1 LPEREKVDRLKKI
14 KEFIEKKKEVEEA
27 PPIKVSEIV
36 SRIKG
41 KMTPIAPAQ
50 TAEISIFRKREGG
63 GAGGGRERAFEFGK
77 SLAEMPSFARGL
89 YSVFRAP
96 IDVIAGVLASLPA
109 SKDLRELLD
118 SAGVNMSAE
127 AFLIASSAAA
137 LLAGILVLIAFG
149 ALAVAL
155 NDTLF
160 AALAPL
166 AAFIVLLFVAF
177 SSLFL
182 LVAKANARALKVDR
196 ALPFALRQIS
206 TQVRAGVTFHKAIIS
221 VAGAGYGVLSDEFK
235 KLLSDL
241 ERGLS
246 TEEALVRLAR
256 RTRSKSLKR
265 AVTQIVRSFKTG
277 GNLSDIINDIAQD
290 VSFETRMKIRDFTE
304 KLNFVNILFIMV
316 AVVAPVAATII
327 SAILQIPL
335 FAAGLPPYFI
345 YLAFGGIAFGMIV
358 IVYITKQ
365 MEPSV
370 W

>member
-1 LPEREKVDRLKKI
+1 MPQKDKLDRLKKI
-14 KEFIEKKKEVEEA
+14 KEFIEQKEAVEEA
-27 PPIKVSEIV
+27 PPVKVSEIV

-41 KMTPIAPAQ
+41 KLPPIAPASSG
-50 TAEISIFRKREGG
+50 EMPVFRKREGTG
-63 GAGGGRERAFEFGK
+63 GAGEKPFDFKKQLVGAS
-77 SLAEMPSFARGL
+77 SLTRGL
-89 YSVFRAP
+89 YSVFHAP
-96 IDVIAGVLASLPA
+96 IDAIAVFLASLPA
-109 SKDLRELLD
+109 SRDLRDLLD

-127 AFLIASSAAA
+127 AFLIASSATA
-137 LLAGILVLIAFG
+137 LFAGILVFIAFG
-149 ALAVAL
+149 TLALAL

-177 SSLFL
+177 SSLFM
-182 LVAKANARALKVDR
+182 LVAKANARAVKIDR

-206 TQVRAGVTFHKAIIS
+206 TQIRAGVSFHKAIVS

-246 TEEALVRLAR
+246 TDEALMRLAR

-358 IVYITKQ
+358 IVYLTKQ
-365 MEPSV
+365 MEPAA

>member
-1 LPEREKVDRLKKI
+1 MPEKEKIDRLKKI
-14 KEFIEKKKEVEEA
+14 REFIEKKKGVEEEP

-36 SRIKG
+36 SRIKS
-41 KMTPIAPAQ
+41 KTPALAPLK
-50 TAEISIFRKREGG
+50 EEPPIFRKREASAEGG
-63 GAGGGRERAFEFGK
+63 KAFEFGK
-77 SLAEMPSFARGL
+77 PLAGMPVFARGFH
-89 YSVFRAP
+89 SVLRAP
-96 IDVIAGVLASLPA
+96 VEALAVFLSKLPA
-109 SKDLRELLD
+109 SRDLRDLLE

-127 AFLIASSAAA
+127 VFLIASSATA
-137 LLAGILVLIAFG
+137 LFAGILVFFAFG
-149 ALAVAL
+149 ALAVVL
-155 NDTLF
+155 SDVLF
-160 AALAPL
+160 AVLAPL
-166 AAFIVLLFVAF
+166 AAFIVVLFIAF

-182 LVAKANARALKVDR
+182 LVAKANSRALKVDR

-206 TQVRAGVTFHKAIIS
+206 TQVRAGVTFHKAIVS
-221 VAGAGYGVLSDEFK
+221 VAGAGYGVLSDEFE

-246 TEEALVRLAR
+246 TEEALSRLAR
-256 RTRSKSLKR
+256 RSRSKSLKR

-304 KLNFVNILFIMV
+304 KLNFVNILFIMI

-335 FAAGLPPYFI
+335 FAAGLPSYFI
-345 YLAFGGIAFGMIV
+345 YLAFGGIAFGMVLIIYV
-358 IVYITKQ
+358 TKQ
-365 MEPSV
+365 MEPAA